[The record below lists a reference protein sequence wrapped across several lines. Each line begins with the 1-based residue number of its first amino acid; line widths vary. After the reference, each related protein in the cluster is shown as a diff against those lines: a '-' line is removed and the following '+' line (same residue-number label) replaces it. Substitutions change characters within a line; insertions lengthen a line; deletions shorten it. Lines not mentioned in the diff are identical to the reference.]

1 MTTTDTPFLNLKD
14 WLDQTLPWLRAD
26 GLPNVLQNPHT
37 QLLEIMRKAQRENRA
52 NEIWDLIN
60 KLEEL
65 ANRAGDTREKGE
77 ILINC
82 AKIAA
87 DLENLKSALYYF
99 QGAEGKY
106 KGFPHQHAVVLWMMG
121 CVHWIMNEKVDG
133 ITAWQNAI
141 VQFEER
147 RSNAQVD
154 SQITRWYDERLDR
167 MKQALATAIDKGQ
180 LPICNLSTA
189 LDPAPPADVDADAE
203 ADDDRSFF
211 DGDSL
216 RWVSCQVSESV
227 PAGGFGPTGFDP
239 DPLGFLE
246 ISEVLIE
253 DEPYQVFSVQRP
265 SPRRNIVDI
274 SSLYRYQT
282 VYVTG
287 TSMNAAKPIPI
298 VEGDFVLIQAQP
310 DVDDNEI
317 VVAGI
322 TGYDERATIKRLKR
336 RNGKIRLVPETT
348 DPKNSEIDWDKE
360 FSELDEDFKIIG
372 TVIAI
377 FKKKS
382 G

>member
-1 MTTTDTPFLNLKD
+1 MTTSDTQFLYLKD
-14 WLDQTLPWLRAD
+14 WLDQMLPWLRAD

-37 QLLEIMRKAQRENRA
+37 QLLEMMWKAKRENRA

-147 RSNAQVD
+147 QSNAQVD
-154 SQITRWYDERLDR
+154 SEMTRWYSERLGR
-167 MKQALATAIDKGQ
+167 MKQALAAAIDTGQ
-180 LPICNLSTA
+180 LPNCNLSTPP
-189 LDPAPPADVDADAE
+189 DPAQAVDGEADAE
-203 ADDDRSFF
+203 EDDDRSFF

-216 RWVSCQVSESV
+216 RWVSCQVSESI

-253 DEPYQVFSVQRP
+253 DEPYQVLSVQRP
-265 SPRRNIVDI
+265 SSRRNIVDL
-274 SSLYRYQT
+274 SSQYRYQT

-310 DVDDNEI
+310 HVNDNEI
-317 VVAGI
+317 VVVGI
-322 TGYDERATIKRLKR
+322 TGLDERATIKRLKR

-360 FSELDEDFKIIG
+360 FSELEEDFKIIG

-377 FKKKS
+377 FKKKL
-382 G
+382 

>member
-1 MTTTDTPFLNLKD
+1 MTTTDTTFLNLKA

-26 GLPNVLQNPHT
+26 GLPDMLQNPHA
-37 QLLEIMRKAQRENRA
+37 QLVEMMWEAKRENRA
-52 NEIWDLIN
+52 SDVWNLIN
-60 KLEEL
+60 ELEEL
-65 ANRAGDTREKGE
+65 ASRTGETREKGQ
-77 ILINC
+77 ILLNC
-82 AKIAA
+82 AKVAA

-106 KGFPHQHAVVLWMMG
+106 KGFPHQNAIVLWMKG
-121 CVHWIMNEKVDG
+121 CVHWVMNEKVEG
-133 ITAWQNAI
+133 ITAWQSAI
-141 VQFEER
+141 MLFRER
-147 RSNAQVD
+147 RSNAQVA
-154 SQITRWYDERLDR
+154 SAIANWYDERVER
-167 MKQALATAIDKGQ
+167 MEWALRTAIERGE
-180 LPICNLSTA
+180 LPICNLSTPP
-189 LDPAPPADVDADAE
+189 DPAPPEDVDADAE
-203 ADDDRSFF
+203 PDADRFFF

-216 RWVSCQVSESV
+216 RWVSCQVSESI
-227 PAGGFGPTGFDP
+227 PAGGFGPTSFDP
-239 DPLGFLE
+239 HPLGFLE

-253 DEPYQVFSVQRP
+253 DEPYQVLSVQRP
-265 SPRRNIVDI
+265 SSRRNIVDI
-274 SSLYRYQT
+274 NSQHRYQT

>member
-1 MTTTDTPFLNLKD
+1 MTTTDTSFLNLKD
-14 WLDQTLPWLRAD
+14 WLDQTLLWLRAD

-37 QLLEIMRKAQRENRA
+37 QLLEMMRKAQRENRA

-65 ANRAGDTREKGE
+65 ANRAGDTREQGE

-87 DLENLKSALYYF
+87 DLENVKSALYYF
-99 QGAEGKY
+99 QGAKSKY
-106 KGFPHQHAVVLWMMG
+106 TGFPHQHAVVLWMMG
-121 CVHWIMNEKVDG
+121 CVHWVMKQNVDG
-133 ITAWQNAI
+133 ITTWQTAI
-141 VQFEER
+141 TLFRER
-147 RSNAQVD
+147 QLNAQVD
-154 SQITRWYDERLDR
+154 SERAKWYLERLGR
-167 MKQALATAIDKGQ
+167 MEQALATAIDTGK
-180 LPICNLSTA
+180 LPNFNLSA
-189 LDPAPPADVDADAE
+189 PQDPAQSVGGDASAESDAE
-203 ADDDRSFF
+203 RYFF

-239 DPLGFLE
+239 NPLGFLE

-253 DEPYQVFSVQRP
+253 EEPYQVLSVQRP
-265 SPRRNIVDI
+265 SQRRNSVDI
-274 SSLYRYQT
+274 NSQSKYQT
-282 VYVTG
+282 LCVTG

-382 G
+382 

>member
-1 MTTTDTPFLNLKD
+1 MTTTEAPFLYLKD
-14 WLDQTLPWLRAD
+14 WLDQTLSWLRAD

-37 QLLEIMRKAQRENRA
+37 QLLEMMRKARKENRA
-52 NEIWDLIN
+52 NEIWDLID

-106 KGFPHQHAVVLWMMG
+106 KGFPHQHAVVLWMTG
-121 CVHWIMNEKVDG
+121 CVHWVMNENVDG
-133 ITAWQNAI
+133 ITVWQNAI
-141 VQFEER
+141 VLFRER
-147 RSNAQVD
+147 QLNAQVD
-154 SQITRWYDERLDR
+154 SEMAKWYNERLSR
-167 MKQALATAIDKGQ
+167 MEQALAAAIDTGR
-180 LPICNLSTA
+180 LPSCNLSTPP
-189 LDPAPPADVDADAE
+189 DPAQPADVGAEAGSDAD
-203 ADDDRSFF
+203 RFLF

-216 RWVSCQVSESV
+216 RWVSCQVSESI

-253 DEPYQVFSVQRP
+253 DEPYQVFSVRRP
-265 SPRRNIVDI
+265 STSRNVADI
-274 SSLYRYQT
+274 SSQSRYQT
-282 VYVTG
+282 VRVTG

-322 TGYDERATIKRLKR
+322 TGQDERATVKRLKR

-348 DPKNSEIDWDKE
+348 DPKNSEIDWEKE
-360 FSELDEDFKIIG
+360 FSELDEDFRIIG

-377 FKKKS
+377 FKKKT
-382 G
+382 

>member
-1 MTTTDTPFLNLKD
+1 MAMTDTTFLNLKD
-14 WLDQTLPWLRAD
+14 WLEQTLPWLRAD
-26 GLPNVLQNPHT
+26 GSPNVLQNPHT
-37 QLLEIMRKAQRENRA
+37 QLLEMMRRAQKENRA

-65 ANRAGDTREKGE
+65 ANRAGNTSEKGE

-106 KGFPHQHAVVLWMMG
+106 KGFPHQHAVVLWMAG
-121 CVHWIMNEKVDG
+121 CLHWVLGQKVDG
-133 ITAWQNAI
+133 ITTWQSAI
-141 VQFEER
+141 IEFRER
-147 RSNAQVD
+147 RSNVQVA
-154 SQITRWYDERLDR
+154 SGIANWYDERLDR
-167 MKQALATAIDKGQ
+167 MEQALTLAIDTGR
-180 LPICNLSTA
+180 LPSCNLSI
-189 LDPAPPADVDADAE
+189 PPEGTPPEEVDTDAE
-203 ADDDRSFF
+203 ADDDPSFF

-216 RWVSCQVSESV
+216 RWVSCQVSEAI
-227 PAGGFGPTGFDP
+227 PAGGFGPTGFDSN
-239 DPLGFLE
+239 PLGFLE

-253 DEPYQVFSVQRP
+253 DELYQVWSVQRP
-265 SPRRNIVDI
+265 SSRRNPVDI
-274 SSLYRYQT
+274 NSRYRYQT
-282 VYVTG
+282 VCVIG

-298 VEGDFVLIQAQP
+298 MEGDFVLIQEQP
-310 DVDDNEI
+310 DVADNEI

-322 TGYDERATIKRLKR
+322 TGFDERATIKRLKR

-382 G
+382 